1 MLKWA
6 FFLFIF
12 GSSLFSYDLKY
23 ELAQDFMKKKDY
35 EKAYNLFLEDANNGN
50 PKSQVMIGRF
60 FLQGNKLVDK
70 DYTKAFYYFEK
81 ASKQKY
87 TKADCFL
94 AYMYANGMG
103 TLANFGRAAIFAKKE
118 KEAGNKLCI
127 KVWSDFNLH
136 KYPKDNSWKFGYY
149 KPIE

>member
-1 MLKWA
+1 MLKWT
-6 FFLFIF
+6 FLLTIF
-12 GSSLFSYDLKY
+12 LSSLFSYDLKY
-23 ELAQDFMKKKDY
+23 QLALKLMEKKEYK
-35 EKAYNLFLEDANNGN
+35 KAYNLFLEDANTGN

-70 DYTKAFYYFEK
+70 DYKKAFYYFEK

-94 AYMYANGMG
+94 AYMYANGFG
-103 TLANFGRAAIFAKKE
+103 TLGNKGRAHIFAKKE

-127 KVWSDFNLH
+127 KVWNDFKLD
-136 KYPKDNSWKFGYY
+136 KYPKDNGWKFGYY